1 MALDSSGELLSMS
14 LQNCSPCRLTPL
26 PVLVMALVSAK
37 AKFHLHGQPASDYQP
52 THTSHSLKKYRPAS
66 HRLFSGKQYR
76 PLYFIP
82 VYP

>member
-1 MALDSSGELLSMS
+1 
-14 LQNCSPCRLTPL
+14 
-26 PVLVMALVSAK
+26 MALVSAK
-37 AKFHLHGQPASDYQP
+37 AKISSSWPTCQRLPP